1 MRRTPA
7 SEQYLQAQITL
18 LLFTVYTILL
28 CASIESASRFQ
39 EALENGCDL
48 GAGGVS
54 LWLELVVRHTA
65 DESLRYCPAHG
76 FFCLPSGSSG
86 LAALRFAS

>member
-1 MRRTPA
+1 MV
-7 SEQYLQAQITL
+7 L
-18 LLFTVYTILL
+18 LYQRGRLFVK
-28 CASIESASRFQ
+28 
-39 EALENGCDL
+39 EALQDRCDL

-54 LWLELVVRHTA
+54 LWLQFGVGDA
-65 DESLRYCPAHG
+65 GDQSLGDGPGHG